1 MNFSIAWGLNPRL
14 LSIKN
19 GNKLQNMMSLSK
31 AILHFSLHSPLTVFL
46 GCSGFP
52 LSPVPR
58 PLSLAVSIQFI
69 CIFVIVRLKSNHHSI
84 YMNFGTEQVNLNIL
98 KKRAFN
104 LRWASLPEGVIP
116 LTAADPDFPCAYP
129 IREAISKYIHDGYL
143 SYGPP
148 DGLMEFREALA
159 ENYHV
164 SKKVVVDPGYILPV
178 DGAAFGIYL
187 ICKTFLQPGDEA
199 IIFDPVDFLFR
210 YSIETVNA
218 VAIPFSIPVGT
229 SKVEFNALEELVTPR
244 TKMICLCNPLNPT
257 GKVFTKEELIQL
269 GEIAVKHDIII
280 LSDEIWSDVIFNPF
294 QFTSISSLDSEI
306 RNRTITV
313 TGFSKSY
320 GLAGLR
326 IGAVLA
332 PNKEHYAS
340 LFNTSLHQ
348 STIHGSNVL
357 GQIAATAALRECG
370 DWLKEFIIHLQKM
383 RDLCVTELN
392 SIKGFN
398 CISPEGCYVAFA
410 NITETGLSS
419 EDMQKLILEKAKVSV
434 VPGLKKWFGE
444 GSEGYVRISF
454 ATSESILKEAFS
466 RIKNTIY

>member
-1 MNFSIAWGLNPRL
+1 
-14 LSIKN
+14 
-19 GNKLQNMMSLSK
+19 
-31 AILHFSLHSPLTVFL
+31 
-46 GCSGFP
+46 
-52 LSPVPR
+52 
-58 PLSLAVSIQFI
+58 
-69 CIFVIVRLKSNHHSI
+69 
-84 YMNFGTEQVNLNIL
+84 MNFGAEQINLDIL

-104 LRWASLPEGVIP
+104 LRWASVPEGVIP
-116 LTAADPDFPCAYP
+116 LTAADPDFPCASP
-129 IREAISKYIHDGYL
+129 IREAITKYVHDGYL

-148 DGLMEFREALA
+148 EGLIEFREALA

-164 SKKVVVDPGYILPV
+164 SKKVLVDPGYILPV
-178 DGAAFGIYL
+178 DSAAFGIYL

-218 VAIPFSIPVGT
+218 VAIPFSIPPGT
-229 SKVEFNALEELVTPR
+229 AKVEFNALEELITPR

-257 GKVFTKEELIQL
+257 GKVFTKEELLQL
-269 GEIAVKHDIII
+269 GEIATKHDLII
-280 LSDEIWSDVIFNPF
+280 LSDEIWSDIIFNPF
-294 QFTSISSLDSEI
+294 QFTSISSLESEI
-306 RNRTITV
+306 INRTITV

-332 PNKEHYAS
+332 PNKQHYAR

-444 GSEGYVRISF
+444 GAEGYVRISF
-454 ATSESILKEAFS
+454 ASSEYILKEAFS